1 MKEKAIENLEE
12 LAYEQYFVEGR
23 HWWKEIVLVCTL
35 VAPNFVFGNEYLLLL
50 LPFLLLCFDYAY
62 WKPFL
67 SNPRQTLFS
76 KGALR
81 YLWPVIL
88 FVFLALMN
96 KIINGGEI
104 SCLKDYYAAF
114 YLIPVLLFTGK
125 RLFTRRT
132 YVVFIAF
139 VLIETAFGVIQYLT
153 NDRSLLLPLTEETFI
168 KTKALLYD
176 SRVYGFGV
184 NSSVFALHILIA
196 FLFLLAAG
204 FKRLTYWLI
213 YFGLIG
219 GMLLSF
225 GRAVVVVAVL
235 FFLMS
240 FVQLLW
246 INRKEL
252 KQFIV
257 HRYFLRVVLSTILFI
272 GLLFVTPWMQDNLA
286 RGGKSE
292 QLEYNNLAFSWDT
305 IPMSCSEKHA
315 LPFKEPSQLDT
326 TTTLSRNFLEL
337 TKRINTSGR
346 KLIWLNYVDF
356 LSDHPWTGNGSNKLQ
371 FRALDPKTRKVNLIH
386 AHNSFFVFFGSH
398 GFILGALYML
408 LLLVWWQRKNVAI
421 IGVILVYSLLQYGI
435 FWGVSLMDIVFISV
449 LMAPVNLLN
458 IGYKK

>member
-1 MKEKAIENLEE
+1 MEGKTIEKLEE
-12 LAYEQYFVEGR
+12 QTYEQQFIKGR
-23 HWWKEIVLVCTL
+23 PWWQEIVLVCAL
-35 VAPNFVFGNEYLLLL
+35 VAPNFVFGNEYLLLV
-50 LPFLLLCFDYAY
+50 LPFLLLYFDYAF
-62 WKPFL
+62 WKPVL
-67 SNPRQTLFS
+67 SNPRQTLVS

-81 YLWPVIL
+81 YFWPVIL

-153 NDRSLLLPLTEETFI
+153 NDRSLLLPLTEETHI
-168 KTKALLYD
+168 QSKALLYD

-184 NSSVFALHILIA
+184 NSSVFALHIFIA
-196 FLFLLAAG
+196 FLFLLASG
-204 FKRLTYWLI
+204 FKRLTYWLV
-213 YFGLIG
+213 FAGLIG

-225 GRAVVVVAVL
+225 GRAVVVMAVL
-235 FFLMS
+235 FFLLT

-246 INRKEL
+246 NNRKEL
-252 KQFIV
+252 KQFIS
-257 HRYFLRVVLSTILFI
+257 HRYFLRVVLSAVLLI
-272 GLLFVTPWMQDNLA
+272 GLFVSPWMQDNLA
-286 RGGKSE
+286 RGGKTE
-292 QLEYNNLAFSWDT
+292 QLEYNDLAFSWDT
-305 IPMSCSEKHA
+305 IPMSCSEQHA
-315 LPFKEPSQLDT
+315 LPLKEPSQLDT

-346 KLIWLNYVDF
+346 KLIWLNYVDY
-356 LSDHPWTGNGSNKLQ
+356 LSEYPWTGNGSNKLQ

-408 LLLVWWQRKNVAI
+408 LLLVWWQRKNIAI
-421 IGVILVYSLLQYGI
+421 IGVILAYSLLQYGI
-435 FWGVSLMDIVFISV
+435 FWGFSLMDIVFMAA

-458 IGYKK
+458 IGYKR